1 MCHRSVVL
9 AVGKLTTGL
18 LTRGQASGLGVI
30 ELSLPPA
37 LGGPRGLHVELQ
49 RTVLADAA
57 SLLQLCD
64 SPHQSES
71 PRAAGSWGSRAGQC
85 LGPG

>member
-9 AVGKLTTGL
+9 AVGKLTMGL

-37 LGGPRGLHVELQ
+37 RGEPHGLHVELQ
-49 RTVLADAA
+49 RAVLTDAA
-57 SLLQLCD
+57 RFLQLYN
-64 SPHQSES
+64 SPHQF
-71 PRAAGSWGSRAGQC
+71 
-85 LGPG
+85 

>member
-1 MCHRSVVL
+1 MCHRSAVL

-37 LGGPRGLHVELQ
+37 LGGPHGLHVELQ
-49 RTVLADAA
+49 RTVLTDAA
-57 SLLQLCD
+57 SFLQL
-64 SPHQSES
+64 SAQQPT
-71 PRAAGSWGSRAGQC
+71 PV
-85 LGPG
+85 